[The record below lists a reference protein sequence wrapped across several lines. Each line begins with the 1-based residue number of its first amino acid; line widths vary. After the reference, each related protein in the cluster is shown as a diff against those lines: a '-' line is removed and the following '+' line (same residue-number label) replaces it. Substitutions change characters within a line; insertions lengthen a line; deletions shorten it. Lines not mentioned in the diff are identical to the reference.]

1 MSSSVKAN
9 PSELLV
15 QASSC
20 SHQNLSLSFC
30 SVQFLNFKNLSELCI
45 FRTSVALLTWFE
57 PADNLKV
64 EQKRGEE
71 TQVPYIEATES
82 VAVSEGGRN
91 DPTLSS
97 SRSLC
102 SPYLIQ
108 HLAAEIHPKV
118 LV

>member
-1 MSSSVKAN
+1 M
-9 PSELLV
+9 
-15 QASSC
+15 
-20 SHQNLSLSFC
+20 
-30 SVQFLNFKNLSELCI
+30 QFLTLKNLSELCI